1 MTLLPQ
7 GRTTVNSLSEKEANG
22 LTYVR
27 GIFGR
32 VTHLLKLERG
42 GDETG
47 AYFARDLLLLLF
59 AAHWVVLTVTAGNCQ
74 GKKKATKEHGGY
86 IHRTQG
92 QCLPQPGGLQSVW
105 SWVAM

>member
-27 GIFGR
+27 GIFGG

-42 GDETG
+42 RDETG
-47 AYFARDLLLLLF
+47 AHFARHLLLLLF
-59 AAHWVVLTVTAGNCQ
+59 GALWVVLTVTAGNCQ

-86 IHRTQG
+86 IHRAQG
-92 QCLPQPGGLQSVW
+92 QRLSQPGGLQSVW
-105 SWVAM
+105 SWAAM

>member
-1 MTLLPQ
+1 M
-7 GRTTVNSLSEKEANG
+7 SEKEANG
-22 LTYVR
+22 LTYVG

-42 GDETG
+42 RDETG
-47 AYFARDLLLLLF
+47 ANFARHLLLLLF
-59 AAHWVVLTVTAGNCQ
+59 GALWVVLTVTAGNCQ
-74 GKKKATKEHGGY
+74 GKKKATNEHGGY

>member
-1 MTLLPQ
+1 M
-7 GRTTVNSLSEKEANG
+7 SEKEANG

-47 AYFARDLLLLLF
+47 AYFARHLLLLLF
-59 AAHWVVLTVTAGNCQ
+59 GALWVVLTVTAGNCQ
-74 GKKKATKEHGGY
+74 GKKKATNEHGGY
-86 IHRTQG
+86 IHSACRS
-92 QCLPQPGGLQSVW
+92 PGGCRACGVGRLCSRLRVGRPGIE
-105 SWVAM
+105 AA